1 MVIVG
6 GVSFIFDLDVFV
18 NLLLVR
24 MVLFIGKCYIFL
36 QNVDGYVCGEGC
48 GIVIM
53 KWFIDVI
60 SFYFISIED

>member
-36 QNVDGYVCGEGC
+36 
-48 GIVIM
+48 
-53 KWFIDVI
+53 
-60 SFYFISIED
+60 